1 MKIQITT
8 IFIFVIVVASLMFF
22 CLWRYTANSLK
33 NTRIELETAQSTIQ
47 TLNKDKEKLI
57 EDITQKDK
65 AIKDLE
71 KEYTEVLDN
80 IPSDQCGDVK
90 PSKELLN
97 YFRKT
102 YNK

>member
-22 CLWRYTANSLK
+22 YLWRYTANSLK

-57 EDITQKDK
+57 EYITQKDK

-71 KEYTEVLDN
+71 KEYTEVLNN

>member
-8 IFIFVIVVASLMFF
+8 IFMIVIVVASILFF

-33 NTRIELETAQSTIQ
+33 TTKTELQTAQSTI
-47 TLNKDKEKLI
+47 TSLNKDNEKLI
-57 EDITQKDK
+57 EYITQKDNT
-65 AIKDLE
+65 IKELE

-80 IPSDQCGDVK
+80 IPADQCGDVK

-97 YFRKT
+97 YFRKA

>member
-8 IFIFVIVVASLMFF
+8 IFMLIIVVASLLFF

-33 NTRIELETAQSTIQ
+33 NTRIELETAQSTI
-47 TLNKDKEKLI
+47 TSLNKDNEKLI
-57 EDITQKDK
+57 EYITQKDNT
-65 AIKDLE
+65 IKELE

-80 IPSDQCGDVK
+80 IPADKCGDVK

-97 YFRKT
+97 YFRKA

>member
-1 MKIQITT
+1 MSRKLQTKKT
-8 IFIFVIVVASLMFF
+8 INFVEGEGSDEDSD
-22 CLWRYTANSLK
+22 YN
-33 NTRIELETAQSTIQ
+33 IQ

-57 EDITQKDK
+57 EYITQKDK

-80 IPSDQCGDVK
+80 IPADQCGDVK

-97 YFRKT
+97 YFRKA